1 MKNFVK
7 VTRQDYELY
16 LASTLKVAGTLMYL
30 ENELVGYVE
39 EWDRDEDTIHLDYF
53 IREDIL
59 QLKVDIS

>member
-16 LASTLKVAGTLMYL
+16 IKSASEVAGTLMYL